1 MYYPSNCCALQWGG
15 RANKSLDASGSA
27 SRNLNDAA
35 EGALIRAAAS
45 TQPLGDLL
53 ILRMKRKVLYSFIVV
68 GLIVIGSLW
77 YVPTHTWSARL
88 MDGASGEGFGPSGRG
103 VGFSTAT
110 WTSMTG
116 ATVEEMVVNYSS
128 TNDARNDFEAELKN
142 GGTVIERSDSTNVN
156 YQRAVKVF
164 GDANTQG
171 ASEIIT
177 LSDQQ
182 IQFVKA
188 GALKYA
194 LRFEKSWLN
203 F

>member
-1 MYYPSNCCALQWGG
+1 MKSTRPEVDSDVRYTHAEVLLSLINQVLEMPPSADGPETSVREWFL
-15 RANKSLDASGSA
+15 
-27 SRNLNDAA
+27 LNH
-35 EGALIRAAAS
+35 
-45 TQPLGDLL
+45 
-53 ILRMKRKVLYSFIVV
+53 
-68 GLIVIGSLW
+68 W
-77 YVPTHTWSARL
+77 
-88 MDGASGEGFGPSGRG
+88 
-103 VGFSTAT
+103 
-110 WTSMTG
+110 TG

-194 LRFEKSWLN
+194 LRF
-203 F
+203 